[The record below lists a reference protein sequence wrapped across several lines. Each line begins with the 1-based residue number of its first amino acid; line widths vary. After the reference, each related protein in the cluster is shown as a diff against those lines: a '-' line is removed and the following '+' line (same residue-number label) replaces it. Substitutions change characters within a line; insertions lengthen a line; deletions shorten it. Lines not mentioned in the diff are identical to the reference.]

1 MNLPPSLASV
11 EERIRESAKAHGLKC
26 FDTIFE
32 MVDEEQLDEIAAY
45 GGFPTRYPHWR
56 HGMEFERLRKSSRW
70 GISKI
75 YELVINNDP
84 CYAYLLASNSL
95 TDNKLVM
102 AHVYGHCDF
111 FRNNA
116 WFRHSERK
124 MMDRMA
130 NHAVRVRRIIDRH
143 GQEAVEAFLDRAL
156 SLENLLDYR
165 QLCEASAP
173 PRPQPRHLAEDGD
186 DTPERAPNFR
196 LRSRDYMDE
205 FINPPE
211 YMEKRRRQHV
221 AEQEA
226 EKRLPG
232 GPRRDLLALLLEHA
246 PLERWEW
253 ELLNIVHEEALYF
266 APQRVTKIMNE
277 GWASYWH
284 RRLMVEDVLTDAEL
298 VDYADTVA
306 GTLAEGNTLNPYK
319 LGLELFLDIE
329 ARWNSGRHGPAFDAC
344 DEMAQREA
352 WDKQENRGLEQIFL
366 SRAVHDDVTFLDA
379 YLTEEFCHRHQL
391 FVYRRDPR
399 THKKELVTREFS
411 KVKEELLNNI
421 ANGGAPIIEAEDL
434 NHGNRGDLLLTH
446 RHMGR
451 DLRPDFA
458 EATLLNMAAIWKRPV
473 VLESSVEDKLVRWV
487 ACDGKVTMD
496 HPSS

>member
-1 MNLPPSLASV
+1 MNLPPSLSSW
-11 EERIRESAKAHGLKC
+11 EQRIRASAKAHGLVC

-84 CYAYLLASNSL
+84 CYAYLLSSNSL

-102 AHVYGHCDF
+102 AHVFGHCDF
-111 FRNNA
+111 FKNNA

-130 NHAVRVRRIIDRH
+130 NHAVKVRRCIDRH
-143 GQEAVEAFLDRAL
+143 GVEAVEAFLDRAL

-165 QLCEASAP
+165 QLCAGTP
-173 PRPQPRHLAEDGD
+173 LLRPQPRHGVDEDEVPAD
-186 DTPERAPNFR
+186 APNFR

-211 YMEKRRRQHV
+211 YMEQRRRKHA
-221 AEQEA
+221 AEQEE

-246 PLERWEW
+246 PLARWEW
-253 ELLNIVHEEALYF
+253 DLLNIVHEEALYF

-284 RRLMVEDVLTDAEL
+284 RKLMVDDVLTDDEV

-306 GTLAEGNTLNPYK
+306 GTLAEGQSLNPYK

-329 ARWNSGRHGPAFDAC
+329 ARWNSGRHGKDFEAC
-344 DEMAQREA
+344 DDMAQRDA
-352 WDKQENRGLEQIFL
+352 WEKAEGRGLEQIFFA
-366 SRAVHDDVTFLDA
+366 RAVHDDVTFLDA
-379 YLTEEFCHRHQL
+379 YLTEDFCHRHKL

-399 THKKELVTREFS
+399 THKKELVTREFA
-411 KVKEELLNNI
+411 KVKEELLTNI
-421 ANGGAPIIEAEDL
+421 VNGGAPVIEAVDL
-434 NHGNRGDLLLTH
+434 NHSNRGELLLAH
-446 RHMGR
+446 RHMGK

-458 EATLLNMAAIWKRPV
+458 EATLLNLAAIWKRPV
-473 VLESSVEDKLVRWV
+473 VLESRIEDKLVRWIAAKGTV
-487 ACDGKVTMD
+487 SME
-496 HPSS
+496 HPSG